1 MTMNNTYPIKAV
13 AFDMDGVLIDSN
25 QAIENFWRQWA
36 YHEQIAYTQQTIDV
50 FIHGRTTQQTIQEL
64 FAESAP
70 DVKDRIQAEAMDFDL
85 TMQPALIAHIDSFLP
100 RLSAHISSIALVTSA
115 PKQRALKMLGPHGI
129 DSYFQQLVTGEEV
142 GLGKP
147 HPEPYLTAANKLGI
161 APEECLVFEDS
172 DSGIASAL
180 AAGMFVVAVN
190 NVRMISERIIA
201 HIRDYSA
208 LHIENQR
215 LTLAGASLSVK
226 LVNEL

>member
-25 QAIENFWRQWA
+25 QAIEDFWRQWA
-36 YHEQIAYTQQTIDV
+36 HHEQIDYTQQTIDV

-64 FAESAP
+64 FASSTPLIKE
-70 DVKDRIQAEAMDFDL
+70 RIQAEAMDFDL
-85 TMQPALIAHIDSFLP
+85 TMQPALIDHIDSFLP
-100 RLSAHISSIALVTSA
+100 RLSTHISSIALVTSA
-115 PKQRALKMLGPHGI
+115 PKQRTLKMLRPHGI

-142 GLGKP
+142 GQGKP

-180 AAGMFVVAVN
+180 AAGMFVIAVN

-201 HIRDYSA
+201 RIRDYST
-208 LHIENQR
+208 LHVENQR

-226 LVNEL
+226 LVNER